1 MKNDNKFSPKDEMKP
16 TLPNAEF
23 EGDDKAP
30 GEEQGKGEQVTE
42 RDLKGKKN
50 DGDPELES
58 DQPVK
63 QQ

>member
-1 MKNDNKFSPKDEMKP
+1 MKNDNKFSAKDEKQP
-16 TLPNAEF
+16 TLPNEDF
-23 EGDDKAP
+23 EGEDKAP
-30 GEEQGKGEQVTE
+30 GEEQGKAELVTE